1 MWMVRLEYMHLV
13 RQWSIVTQRQRIDVG
28 RQPTV
33 SRASESV
40 SVRTNVGASMS
51 VKGIVRTC
59 TSIRVRAGAKTSAS
73 VTESASIIGSNSVRT
88 SVSACIGVKGILHQ
102 KNFYRLNL
110 IFWIVM
116 GCGIVRFGR
125 RGLKTTKT

>member
-102 KNFYRLNL
+102 KIFYRLNL

-125 RGLKTTKT
+125 RGLKTTET

>member
-33 SRASESV
+33 SRGSVSIIESA
-40 SVRTNVGASMS
+40 SVRTSVGASMS

-59 TSIRVRAGAKTSAS
+59 ASIRVRAGARTSAS
-73 VTESASIIGSNSVRT
+73 VTNSVSIIESACVRKELML
-88 SVSACIGVKGILHQ
+88 V
-102 KNFYRLNL
+102 L
-110 IFWIVM
+110 I
-116 GCGIVRFGR
+116 
-125 RGLKTTKT
+125 